1 MRMGGGEPARHSVSG
16 EEEVVRQVERKV
28 EMELVR
34 KLAARTTD
42 F

>member
-1 MRMGGGEPARHSVSG
+1 MRMGGGEHTCHSMSG
-16 EEEVVRQVERKV
+16 GEEVVRQVERKV

-42 F
+42 L